1 MIADIRRL
9 ATRAADSKGIRGD
22 AQWRRRESN
31 VGPAMSQ
38 ESAGASRRAVSG
50 AESGVCGDSGE
61 SASALE
67 TAGESGACSNM
78 ANGPTRAELVELGKS
93 MRQTLRRSGYS
104 RRYKEPEAACGVG
117 HRTIGQSDNLVDPA

>member
-1 MIADIRRL
+1 
-9 ATRAADSKGIRGD
+9 
-22 AQWRRRESN
+22 

-38 ESAGASRRAVSG
+38 ESVGARWRAVSG
-50 AESGVCGDSGE
+50 EESGICGDSGE

-67 TAGESGACSNM
+67 NAGESGACSNV

-93 MRQTLRRSGYS
+93 MRQALRRSGHS
-104 RRYKEPEAACGVG
+104 RKNKGPEAACGVG